1 MFIDAH
7 LGFRGPGGRRLRRA
21 ILASRLVQLW
31 LLLAACWLSACA
43 GPLKPSAKSQATA
56 LETIAL
62 YRAALLANDPA
73 SAYRLLAPVMKQ
85 RLSYEQFS
93 AKWRETEFERA
104 AQLKQLSHI
113 KVSDHGG
120 SGSARS
126 QALASGP
133 VTEQAFVTV
142 TMPQGTTLV
151 LGLAAPVARWQV
163 HNPDLAAVYT
173 ATPEQVL
180 RLLVDAVEQ
189 RNYFALLRLLSS
201 AERTALEAELRER
214 VERLRTSLSRRPPLS
229 IEVRGDRAHYQYD
242 PRFFIDLVREK
253 DGWRLLDAN

>member
-1 MFIDAH
+1 M
-7 LGFRGPGGRRLRRA
+7 
-21 ILASRLVQLW
+21 
-31 LLLAACWLSACA
+31 
-43 GPLKPSAKSQATA
+43 A
-56 LETIAL
+56 LETVAL

-73 SAYRLLAPVMKQ
+73 SAYRLLAPAVKQ

-93 AKWRETEFERA
+93 AKWHKTEFERA
-104 AQLKQLSHI
+104 AQLKLLSQI

-133 VTEQAFVTV
+133 VAEQALV
-142 TMPQGTTLV
+142 TMPQGTVLV
-151 LGLAAPVARWQV
+151 LGLAAPAARWQV
-163 HNPDLAAVYT
+163 HDPDLAAVHT
-173 ATPEQVL
+173 ETPEQVL

-201 AERTALEAELRER
+201 AERGALEAELRER